1 MMLVRYLAR
10 RLLQILPVLVGISIV
25 VFLLIRLIPGDPAR
39 AMLGTRATPDLIARL
54 HAQFGLDKPIWEQ
67 YLSFLGGAVHGQFG
81 VSFFYQAPVGE
92 LVLARLPVT
101 MELLAYAAVLS
112 IALALPL
119 ALLAA
124 LRRGGAMDQGIRLLF
139 AGSLGLPAFWLGILL
154 ALVLGVNLGLFPVS
168 GTGNGGLDTVWHLTL
183 PAFTIALSITPI
195 IGRSLRS
202 SLIEVLRA
210 DFVTTGRAAGL
221 SDRAITLT
229 YVLRNSLLPTVT
241 ILSVNMGWLIG
252 GTVIV
257 EQVFGLPGLGSI
269 LISSIATRDYAIIQG
284 VTLVLALFVV
294 LVNLV
299 TDLLYAALDPR
310 VVLG

>member
-1 MMLVRYLAR
+1 MLVRYLAR